1 MNGGWLSVDKE
12 RVALLVSK
20 EVQQDVTMEDILKID
35 KVGVKFSWELW
46 LFCVDLV
53 MIKKIR
59 KEKVYADVMIMWTAL
74 E

>member
-46 LFCVDLV
+46 LFCKCGPGYD
-53 MIKKIR
+53 K
-59 KEKVYADVMIMWTAL
+59 D
-74 E
+74 

>member
-1 MNGGWLSVDKE
+1 MVKCDKE

-46 LFCVDLV
+46 LYCKCGPGYD
-53 MIKKIR
+53 
-59 KEKVYADVMIMWTAL
+59 KED
-74 E
+74 